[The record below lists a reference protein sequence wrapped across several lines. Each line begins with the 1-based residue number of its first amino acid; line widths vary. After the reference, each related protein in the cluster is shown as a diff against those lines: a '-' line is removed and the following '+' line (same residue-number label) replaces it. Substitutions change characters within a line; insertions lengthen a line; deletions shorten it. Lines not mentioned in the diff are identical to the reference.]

1 MSERGMKKWA
11 PYASLIEQKGT
22 IQQMKQQ
29 RARITKPLLSQE
41 MAMEINGQLL
51 QSKGQHVHLTFFE
64 NQNKKILKGVVEKID
79 FDQKWL
85 TINQKTVTFRS
96 ILSMKI
102 ELPTK

>member
-41 MAMEINGQLL
+41 MAMEINGLLL

-64 NQNKKILKGVVEKID
+64 NQNKQILKGVVEKID

>member
-29 RARITKPLLSQE
+29 RARITKPLISQE
-41 MAMEINGQLL
+41 MAMEINGLLL

-64 NQNKKILKGVVEKID
+64 NQNKQILKGVVEKID